1 MYPPA
6 DNLPTIKTPRQLSL
20 EACLCPKFW
29 PYSEDYSVG
38 SAQPCQYSPIPLLCQ
53 SPSGLAAPGFP
64 HTLQL
69 YPTSDVTLY
78 VVDSVQAGVPGD
90 RNNSI
95 LATQC
100 LAFTSSTV
108 SSICLWHTEVSCLI
122 LMFLCIQVTQTT

>member
-1 MYPPA
+1 MLAVHSPA
-6 DNLPTIKTPRQLSL
+6 NT
-20 EACLCPKFW
+20 
-29 PYSEDYSVG
+29 
-38 SAQPCQYSPIPLLCQ
+38 AQYHYCAKAPQ
-53 SPSGLAAPGFP
+53 GLQHQDP